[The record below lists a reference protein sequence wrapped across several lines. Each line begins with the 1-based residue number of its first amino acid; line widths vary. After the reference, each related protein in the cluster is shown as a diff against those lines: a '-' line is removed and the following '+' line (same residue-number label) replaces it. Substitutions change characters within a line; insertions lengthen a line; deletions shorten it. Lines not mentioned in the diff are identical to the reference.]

1 MYKRGKTWWINYTL
15 PDGTHKYE
23 SSGSSNKQ
31 VAKRLQD
38 MRRGE
43 AAEGRLRLPRSNPP
57 FLQPYSDEFL
67 ETIKEPKTKARYHS
81 SIRNLIAYLGKIR
94 LSQITSEGI
103 EGFKQERLAAG
114 ISPATINR
122 DLAVLRRML
131 KLAKLQRLIAYN
143 PVDEIEFLEER
154 KQRRQPHILTSDE
167 EPRLLEVASPQ
178 IRLLVVL
185 IVNTGLRVGKE
196 ALPLEWRDVDFLN
209 GVICIRESK
218 TLAGR
223 RNVPLSKECKDE
235 LIRWRALVGPEFS
248 RFVFPN
254 LKNPS
259 FHVKSVKKSWATT
272 LKLAGID
279 FFPIY
284 NLRATFASRLSA
296 AGVAD
301 LFVAQMMGH
310 STPSILQTYAKV
322 IDEYHRNAIDKL
334 EAFRQA
340 QDTKKD
346 ENTHSRVEKRLA
358 RFN

>member
-1 MYKRGKTWWINYTL
+1 
-15 PDGTHKYE
+15 
-23 SSGSSNKQ
+23 
-31 VAKRLQD
+31 
-38 MRRGE
+38 
-43 AAEGRLRLPRSNPP
+43 
-57 FLQPYSDEFL
+57 
-67 ETIKEPKTKARYHS
+67 
-81 SIRNLIAYLGKIR
+81 
-94 LSQITSEGI
+94 
-103 EGFKQERLAAG
+103 
-114 ISPATINR
+114 
-122 DLAVLRRML
+122 ML

-340 QDTKKD
+340 Q
-346 ENTHSRVEKRLA
+346 
-358 RFN
+358 